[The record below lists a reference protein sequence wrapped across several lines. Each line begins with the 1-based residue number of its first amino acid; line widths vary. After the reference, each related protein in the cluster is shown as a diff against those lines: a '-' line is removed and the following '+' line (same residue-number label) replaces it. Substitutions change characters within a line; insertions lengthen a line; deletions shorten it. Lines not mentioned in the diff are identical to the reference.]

1 MSNFWQRSK
10 NLAAGIWTNTRE
22 FAAAPVTQ
30 LERLRDPMALRP
42 VMYGYYVPVRQN
54 PKGTK
59 FIIRGKNPRG
69 ENYVKIQF
77 KAAVRFWWKFYYLM
91 IGVCVAATFLG
102 GFVGLGVAMSN
113 AASLAREGV
122 FVQPG
127 SFEIVVGAIIGFVIA
142 VIPTIYVYRWTH
154 PWVEVTANPSFISV
168 GDFYFDRRYYGGF
181 RVGYELQTNLGTL
194 KNDFHDIDI
203 GLQGLRFCY
212 GQWGEDLPYLVSKY
226 HANEI
231 VMWINQKIAETEPKA
246 TAPVTESGQRPQ
258 RFE

>member
-1 MSNFWQRSK
+1 MSDFWEKAKERFET
-10 NLAAGIWTNTRE
+10 IWTKVSA
-22 FAAAPVTQ
+22 FAVSAGDQ
-30 LERLRDPMALRP
+30 LERLRDPMALRAP
-42 VMYGYYVPVRQN
+42 EYGYVPVRQH

-59 FIIRGKNPRG
+59 LIIQGRND
-69 ENYVKIQF
+69 VHLQF
-77 KAAVRFWWKFYYLM
+77 KAAVRFWWKFYYVMLA
-91 IGVCVAATFLG
+91 VCVGATFFG
-102 GFVGLGVAMSN
+102 GLVGFGVAMSN
-113 AASLAREGV
+113 LSSMARRGV
-122 FVQPG
+122 FTDPG
-127 SFEIVVGAIIGFVIA
+127 SIEIYIGAIIGFVIA

-154 PWVEVTANPSFISV
+154 PWVDVHADSKSIKVATFR
-168 GDFYFDRRYYGGF
+168 FDRRYYGGF
-181 RVGYELQTNLGTL
+181 RVGYELQTTVGML
-194 KNDFHDIDI
+194 KNDFHDIDL